1 MTKKRLRTRD
11 LTVGMIVA
19 DDIYSLSGQ
28 LILSKHSILSERL
41 LAKLNFY
48 SIPTVTVME
57 TEADTPVEDEKLS
70 AIIKKSE
77 EYKEFQKEF
86 SQVTKQLDGVMGK
99 LVEGEIK
106 QDDIVDIVSNEC
118 ELFFRKEEKYS
129 FMDMFHNMREMSDT
143 VLTHS
148 LNVSIVS
155 VMIGRWLGFSKEEQ
169 ELLLVSGL
177 LHDIGKLEIP
187 ESILN
192 KPDKLTTDEYKLV
205 KEHAFKG
212 FKILKNAGMDEK
224 ICEVAL
230 NHHERCDG
238 SGYPAKLKEDKISKY
253 SKIVAIADVYDA
265 MTAGRP
271 YRDAICPFD
280 VIRKFEDDG
289 LQMYDASYIM
299 TFLSKIASTYNHSA
313 VRLSDGSEGEVIMI
327 NKQNL
332 SRPVVR
338 VGEDYIDLSKV
349 KEVKIDAVI

>member
-19 DDIYSLSGQ
+19 DDIYSLNGQ
-28 LILSKHSILSERL
+28 LILAKHSILSERL

-57 TEADTPVEDEKLS
+57 TEADISAEDEKLS

-86 SQVTKQLDGVMGK
+86 SQVTRQLDGVMEK
-99 LVEGEIK
+99 LTDGEIK
-106 QDDIVDIVSNEC
+106 QEDIVNIVSNEC
-118 ELFFRKEEKYS
+118 DLFFRKEDKYS

-155 VMIGRWLGFSKEEQ
+155 VMLGRWLGFSKEEQ
-169 ELLLVSGL
+169 ELLLVAGL
-177 LHDIGKLEIP
+177 LHDVGKLEI
-187 ESILN
+187 SQAILN
-192 KPDKLTTDEYKLV
+192 KPDKLTSDEYRIV
-205 KEHAFKG
+205 REHAFKG
-212 FKILKNAGMDEK
+212 YKILKNAGMDER

-238 SGYPAKLKEDKISKY
+238 SGYPSKLKEDKVSKY
-253 SKIVAIADVYDA
+253 SKVVAIADVYDA
-265 MTAGRP
+265 MTAGRA
-271 YRDAICPFD
+271 YRDAICPFE

-289 LQMYDASYIM
+289 LQLYDASYIM

-313 VRLSDGSEGEVIMI
+313 VRLSDGREGEVIMI

-338 VGEDYIDLSKV
+338 IGEDYVDLSKE
-349 KEVKIDAVI
+349 KGLKIDAVI

>member
-11 LTVGMIVA
+11 LAVGMIVA
-19 DDIYSLSGQ
+19 DDIYSLNGQ
-28 LILSKHSILSERL
+28 LILAKHSILSERL

-57 TEADTPVEDEKLS
+57 ATEDAATEDETLS
-70 AIIKKSE
+70 AVIKKSE
-77 EYKEFQKEF
+77 EYKEFQQEF
-86 SQVTKQLDGVMGK
+86 NQVTKQLDGVMDK
-99 LVEGEIK
+99 LVEGGIK
-106 QDDIVDIVSNEC
+106 QEDIVDIVSNEC
-118 ELFFRKEEKYS
+118 DLFFRKDEKYS

-155 VMIGRWLGFSKEEQ
+155 VMLGRWLGFPKEEQ
-169 ELLLVSGL
+169 ELLLVAGL
-177 LHDIGKLEIP
+177 LHDVGKLEIP
-187 ESILN
+187 ASILN
-192 KPDKLTTDEYKLV
+192 KPDKLT
-205 KEHAFKG
+205 KEELTRVRAHAFKG
-212 FKILKNAGMDEK
+212 YSILKKANMDDR

-238 SGYPAKLKEDKISKY
+238 SGYPGQLKEERISKY
-253 SKIVAIADVYDA
+253 AKIIAIADVYDA
-265 MTAGRP
+265 MTAGRV
-271 YRDAICPFD
+271 YRDPICPFD

-289 LQMYDASYIM
+289 LQLYDASYIM

-313 VRLSDGSEGEVIMI
+313 VRLSDGREGEVIMI

-338 VGEDYIDLSKV
+338 VGEEYIDLSKE
-349 KEVKIDAVI
+349 KSLKIDAVI